1 METILALV
9 KSSRGI
15 VIDIKPHV
23 HDLHDIRYYIFFCPI
38 MVYRTSP
45 VVPDRISLGAHEF
58 TARAINAA
66 GIIGE
71 DQFTWNV
78 SNPSDA
84 ASGI

>member
-1 METILALV
+1 
-9 KSSRGI
+9 
-15 VIDIKPHV
+15 
-23 HDLHDIRYYIFFCPI
+23 